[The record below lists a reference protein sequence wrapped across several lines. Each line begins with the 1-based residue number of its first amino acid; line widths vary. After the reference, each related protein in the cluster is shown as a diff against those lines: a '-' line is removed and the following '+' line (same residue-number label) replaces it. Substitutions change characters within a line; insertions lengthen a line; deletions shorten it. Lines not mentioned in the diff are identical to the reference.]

1 MSPETMGCYETGV
14 ARTQKTCHHQLYQT
28 LAHSTHM
35 KTFVHPLLLLLAQA
49 TEKELVQTIEYL
61 KTGS

>member
-1 MSPETMGCYETGV
+1 
-14 ARTQKTCHHQLYQT
+14 
-28 LAHSTHM
+28 M